1 MSRVLGVGAG
11 TFTLGL
17 VWALSIFI
25 CLLTRQS
32 VKSKSVVGVA
42 GHERA
47 QLWAHSRVVLRCD
60 RAIAS
65 AAGAFAVIVT
75 AIFMAIPLEDDAGSS
90 SGEDEP
96 TDNLV
101 VGRTV
106 LLIFMCI
113 FSVLGLVMLI
123 VVDWAVPIRAQ
134 RK

>member
-32 VKSKSVVGVA
+32 VKSK
-42 GHERA
+42 
-47 QLWAHSRVVLRCD
+47 
-60 RAIAS
+60 AIAS